1 MQIRDKEFKIFIPF
15 KDIEERIKDM
25 ALTINEDYKD
35 LNPLFIAVLNGSFM
49 FASDLIREIQT
60 PCEISFIKLSS
71 YETFSSTGLVKE
83 LVGLKESIKDRHI
96 VVLEDIVD
104 TGNTISHILTMLN
117 ENKIA
122 SLTVATL
129 LFKPTAL
136 KNDVDIK
143 YVGFPIPET
152 FVVGYGLDYD
162 GMGRNLKD
170 LYQLIE
176 DKGDL

>member
-96 VVLEDIVD
+96 VILEDIVD

-122 SLTVATL
+122 SFTVATL

-136 KNDVDIK
+136 KKDVDIK

-176 DKGDL
+176 DEGNL